1 MTSSNNQESQL
12 GPLYDVPE
20 VQQASRMP
28 GKVVLHDVTLRDGE
42 QTPGVVFD
50 ANARLTIARALD
62 ALGVHRIE
70 AGFPVTSPDDQEG
83 VTAIAHDGLKSEIW
97 GFGRALAGDVKVNA
111 SCGVKAMTLEISISD
126 AKIAAYGLTR
136 EKVLTRVKESMSLAK
151 SMGLKVA
158 FMPVDLTRAD
168 MRFAEQVITE
178 AVKEGANEVVIVD
191 TIGVASPETITY
203 LTGRMRS
210 WVDVPLNVHVHNDFG
225 LGLANTLAA
234 LKAGAYCAHVSVNC
248 LGERAGNVDIAEVA
262 VTLEL
267 LYGVRTGIH
276 LNKLAATA
284 QLLAKLSG
292 YAISLTKPI
301 VGERIFTRESGGV
314 VQQLV
319 SSPPSVEPY
328 DPSLVGL
335 ERAIVLGKKSG
346 KHSISHAVNRLG
358 LKATDEQ
365 MDAALAKVKELS
377 TRVHRT
383 VTDDEFRKILSGGA

>member
-1 MTSSNNQESQL
+1 MTSSNDTEKQL

-20 VQQASRMP
+20 VQQASKMP
-28 GKVVLHDVTLRDGE
+28 PKVVLHDVTLRDGE

-50 ANARLTIARALD
+50 AKARLTIARALD

-70 AGFPVTSPDDQEG
+70 AGFPVTSPDDAEG
-83 VTAIAHDGLKSEIW
+83 VREIAHAGLTSEIW

-111 SCGVKAMTLEISISD
+111 DCGVKAMVLEISISD
-126 AKIAAYGLTR
+126 SKIAAYGLTR
-136 EKVLTRVKESMSLAK
+136 EKVLSRVKESMSLAK

-168 MRFAEQVITE
+168 MKFAELVLKE

-191 TIGVASPETITY
+191 TIGVASPEAITY

-267 LYGVRTGIH
+267 LYGVKMGIK
-276 LNKLAATA
+276 LYKLAETA
-284 QLLAKLSG
+284 ELLEKLSG
-292 YAISLTKPI
+292 YAISLTKPV
-301 VGERIFTRESGGV
+301 VGQRIFTRESGGV

-319 SSPPSVEPY
+319 QSPPSVEPY

-346 KHSISHAVNRLG
+346 KHSISAAVKRLG
-358 LKATDEQ
+358 LNATDEQ
-365 MDAALAKVKELS
+365 MDTALAKVKELS
-377 TRVHRT
+377 IKVRRT
-383 VTDDEFRKILSGGA
+383 VTDDEFKKILGAA

>member
-267 LYGVRTGIH
+267 LYGVKTGIH

-346 KHSISHAVNRLG
+346 KHSISAAVKRLG
-358 LKATDEQ
+358 LNATDEQ
-365 MDAALAKVKELS
+365 MDAALTKVKELS
-377 TRVHRT
+377 TKVHRT
-383 VTDDEFRKILSGGA
+383 VTDDEFKKILGAA

>member
-1 MTSSNNQESQL
+1 MANATEEKQL
-12 GPLYDVPE
+12 GPLYDIPE
-20 VQQASRMP
+20 VQQASKMP
-28 GKVVLHDVTLRDGE
+28 PKVVLHDVTLRDGE

-50 ANARLTIARALD
+50 SKAGLTIAKALD

-70 AGFPVTSPDDQEG
+70 AGFPVTSPDDAER
-83 VTAIAHDGLKSEIW
+83 VRTIAHAGLKSEIW

-111 SCGVKAMTLEISISD
+111 DCGVKAMVLEISISD
-126 AKIAAYGLTR
+126 SKIAAYGLTR
-136 EKVLTRVKESMSLAK
+136 EKVLTRVQESMSLAK

-168 MRFAEQVITE
+168 MRFAETVITT
-178 AVKEGANEVVIVD
+178 AVKEGANEVVLVD
-191 TIGVASPETITY
+191 TIGVASPETVTY
-203 LTGRMRS
+203 LAGRMRS

-267 LYGVRTGIH
+267 LYGVKMGIK
-276 LNKLAATA
+276 LNKLAETA
-284 QLLAKLSG
+284 ALLEKLSG
-292 YAISLTKPI
+292 YAISLTKPV
-301 VGERIFTRESGGV
+301 VGQRIFTRESGGV

-319 SSPPSVEPY
+319 QSPPSVEPY
-328 DPSLVGL
+328 DPSVVGL

-346 KHSISHAVNRLG
+346 KHSIVHAVKRLG
-358 LKATDEQ
+358 LKATEEQ
-365 MDAALAKVKELS
+365 MDAALGKVKELS
-377 TRVHRT
+377 IRVGRT
-383 VTDDEFRKILSGGA
+383 VTDDEFKKIMEAVPA